1 VNEQLN
7 EKEAR
12 FLERAR
18 QSLLASEEQLDAV
31 TASRLRDARRKA
43 VEAAGAREKGFFRIP
58 NWARIG
64 SVATAAAAVLVFMIW
79 FDTPRQ
85 DLPMKSADDLE
96 IVLNVDSADN
106 MDLYEDLDFYEWLA
120 GAGNGSSSNSN
131 SSS

>member
-7 EKEAR
+7 GKEAR
-12 FLERAR
+12 FLEKAR
-18 QSLLASEEQLDAV
+18 RSVLASEEQIDTV
-31 TASRLRDARRKA
+31 TASRLRDIRSSA
-43 VEAAGAREKGFFRIP
+43 VEAAGEREKGIFRIP

-64 SVATAAAAVLVFMIW
+64 SIATAAAAVLVFMIW

-85 DLPMKSADDLE
+85 DLPVKSADDLE

-120 GAGNGSSSNSN
+120 GAGNGGSSS
-131 SSS
+131 

>member
-1 VNEQLN
+1 VIEKLS

-12 FLERAR
+12 FLEKAR

-43 VEAAGAREKGFFRIP
+43 VEAAGERDRGFFRIP

-64 SVATAAAAVLVFMIW
+64 GVATAAAAVIVFMIW
-79 FDTPRQ
+79 HDTPRQ
-85 DLPMKSADDLE
+85 DLPLKSADDLE
-96 IVLNVDSADN
+96 IVLNVDSADI

-120 GAGNGSSSNSN
+120 GAGSGGSSS
-131 SSS
+131 

>member
-1 VNEQLN
+1 MNENLS

-12 FLERAR
+12 FLEKAR

-85 DLPMKSADDLE
+85 DLPVKSADDLE

>member
-12 FLERAR
+12 FLEKAR
-18 QSLLASEEQLDAV
+18 RSLLASEEQIDTV
-31 TASRLRDARRKA
+31 TASRLRDIRSRA
-43 VEAAGAREKGFFRIP
+43 VEAAGEREKGIFRIP

-64 SVATAAAAVLVFMIW
+64 SIATAAAAVLVFMIW

-85 DLPMKSADDLE
+85 DLPVKSADDLE

-120 GAGNGSSSNSN
+120 GAGNGGSSS
-131 SSS
+131 

>member
-1 VNEQLN
+1 VNENLS

-12 FLERAR
+12 FLEKAR
-18 QSLLASEEQLDAV
+18 QSLLAGEEQIDAV

-64 SVATAAAAVLVFMIW
+64 GVATAAAAVLVFMIW

-85 DLPMKSADDLE
+85 DLPVKSADDLE
-96 IVLNVDSADN
+96 IVLNVDSADT

-120 GAGNGSSSNSN
+120 GAGNGSSSRS
-131 SSS
+131 